1 MRKRDFT
8 LIELLVVIAIIA
20 ILAGML
26 LPSLGNVKKKAAAI
40 GCLNNTRQITLMVI
54 NYCDSNDD
62 YMPDS
67 RFAPS
72 HSNYVNSKIGPYVWW
87 QKPTGLG
94 YLFQQA
100 GSLEDFDKLTAQLL
114 YCPAAMNAKYSF
126 PKVYFNGKH
135 TLGGDGDI
143 RVCTYT
149 YYNNCSPD
157 DGKESYAETIKA
169 YSNLGI
175 VANNTKEKYE
185 KMLRYWRTHK
195 LSDVARW
202 NGVIAS
208 CMTTGTA
215 AQDVSPYPDNGHTEG
230 STFNMPLSR
239 WDGSGQIGR
248 YTSGEVAA
256 NVYGSTNKANHYTL
270 IYLMPLLH

>member
-1 MRKRDFT
+1 MKRRMFT

-26 LPSLGNVKKKAAAI
+26 LPALGKVKQKAAAI

-54 NYCDSNDD
+54 NYADSNDD

-67 RFAPS
+67 RFAPT
-72 HSNYVNSKIGPYVWW
+72 HDNYVNSKIGPWVWW

-94 YLFQQA
+94 YLFQEA
-100 GSLEDFDKLTAQLL
+100 ATLVDFDKLTAQLL
-114 YCPAAMNAKYSF
+114 YCPAAMSDKKSF
-126 PKVYFNGKH
+126 PNLYFSGKH

-157 DGKESYAETIKA
+157 SGKTSYAETIKA

-175 VANNTKEKYE
+175 VANGTKEKYN
-185 KMLRYWRTHK
+185 KMLTYWRTHK

-202 NGVIAS
+202 NGAITS
-208 CMTTGTA
+208 CMTTGDA
-215 AQDVSPYPDNGHTEG
+215 AQQATVYPQNGHQDG
-230 STFNMPLSR
+230 STFIMPLSR
-239 WDGSGQIGR
+239 WDGSGQIER
-248 YTSGEVAA
+248 YPSSEVDA
-256 NVYGSTNKANHYTL
+256 NTYGTDNKARHYTL
-270 IYLMPLLH
+270 VYFMPLLH